1 MTKPS
6 DTLILAYLT
15 KEERANVSPEE
26 YHKMLADHD
35 LREDCP
41 VCKKWSQADHDIE
54 YDHKCVKP
62 AGEYESCF
70 ACGGAIKPKGGFT
83 YEPENGLCS
92 GELEECN
99 DESFMCLLCDRN
111 WPLSFESEN
120 ENKCHSCIDKYA
132 AFQQMR
138 RN

>member
-41 VCKKWSQADHDIE
+41 VCKNWSQADHDIE
-54 YDHKCVKP
+54 YDHECVKP
-62 AGEYESCF
+62 KEDSPMNLKTDCVRV
-70 ACGGAIKPKGGFT
+70 
-83 YEPENGLCS
+83 N
-92 GELEECN
+92 
-99 DESFMCLLCDRN
+99 
-111 WPLSFESEN
+111 
-120 ENKCHSCIDKYA
+120 
-132 AFQQMR
+132 
-138 RN
+138 